1 MATVTFEKAF
11 TLIRDDGRPIEF
23 VAGAQDVPEELVQ
36 HWFVQL
42 HIAPASV
49 SDGGA
54 VELSDKQNAA
64 PDSDQ
69 RKPGR
74 QKKS

>member
-11 TLIRDDGRPIEF
+11 TLTRDDGRPIEF
-23 VAGAQDVPEELVQ
+23 LAGEQNVPDELVQ

-42 HIAPASV
+42 HIAPVSV
-49 SDGGA
+49 QDSGA
-54 VELSDKQNAA
+54 VELSDKQNFA

-74 QKKS
+74 QKKI